1 MTVTIHEKIEE
12 TTAELKAVVEE
23 HNKLVEKKQELF
35 SKATELQGALKAL
48 NELNEDQPTEGES
61 S

>member
-1 MTVTIHEKIEE
+1 MTHHLTDKIEA
-12 TTAELKAVVEE
+12 TKDELQAVVTE

-35 SKATELQGALKAL
+35 AKATELQGALKAL

>member
-1 MTVTIHEKIEE
+1 MTNHLTDKIEA
-12 TTAELKAVVEE
+12 TKTELQAIVDE
-23 HNKLVEKKQELF
+23 HNKLVEKKQELLN
-35 SKATELQGALKAL
+35 KATELQGALKAL